1 MRVNAVGEA
10 SALAGIRR
18 LVEQAQASRS
28 RAQALAD
35 RAAALLAR
43 KANAAAASGRS
54 PYLAELSKSG
64 RRLDARD
71 VSLAAQHGDPFSVE
85 LLTRSG
91 QLVGAMLATLVN
103 FYNPPL
109 IIIGGGVAASGD
121 LSRAAA
127 SKRYSV

>member
-43 KANAAAASGRS
+43 EANAAAASGRS

-71 VSLAAQHGDPFSVE
+71 VSVAAQHGDPFSVE
-85 LLTRSG
+85 LYSPAPGSSSGRCWRPSSTSTTRH
-91 QLVGAMLATLVN
+91 
-103 FYNPPL
+103 
-109 IIIGGGVAASGD
+109 
-121 LSRAAA
+121 
-127 SKRYSV
+127 